1 MDTSSDIT
9 YENHGNQ
16 GTEWMCRRCHHLPST
31 KGNLLSHLRRKQP
44 CETKHDKIS
53 IEDYIKELTTK
64 IYEGK
69 VYICSYCDAK
79 FTTRQAKYKHKFTCK
94 AVTIN
99 DDDPNKKIAN
109 LEEQNKILQSR
120 IESLEMRVNET
131 TNRQENIQTSNN
143 QIINNQVINNNQI
156 NINVNINNFG
166 SENTSY
172 LTHEFLSYCIQ
183 NPRKGMTSLIE
194 NIHYNSD
201 YPENQ
206 NIRCKSLK
214 QNVFEKYVNEQW
226 RQCDAS
232 NTLDELIRKGYR
244 ILNAHYTD
252 NIANDPEIYEDE
264 IKQRVYEKFRFLSD
278 TNCNDY
284 YAVKRELRIL
294 VKDRTMY
301 LIASPENEN

>member
-1 MDTSSDIT
+1 MDASSDIT
-9 YENHGNQ
+9 QDNQ
-16 GTEWMCRRCHHLPST
+16 ETEWMCKRCHHLPST

-44 CETKHDKIS
+44 CEAKYDKIF

-64 IYEGK
+64 VYDGK
-69 VYICSYCDAK
+69 VYTCPHCDAK

-94 AVTIN
+94 VATVN

-109 LEEQNKILQSR
+109 LEQQNRILQSR
-120 IESLEMRVNET
+120 IETLEMRVNET
-131 TNRQENIQTSNN
+131 ANRQDIIHNSTN
-143 QIINNQVINNNQI
+143 QIITNQIINNNQI
-156 NINVNINNFG
+156 NINVDINNFG

-172 LTHEFLSYCIQ
+172 LTHEFLSYCIR

-194 NIHYNSD
+194 NIHYNAD

-206 NIRCKSLK
+206 NIRCKSSK
-214 QNVFEKYVNEQW
+214 QNVFEKYVDEQW

-278 TNCNDY
+278 TSCNDY

-301 LIASPENEN
+301 LIASPENDN